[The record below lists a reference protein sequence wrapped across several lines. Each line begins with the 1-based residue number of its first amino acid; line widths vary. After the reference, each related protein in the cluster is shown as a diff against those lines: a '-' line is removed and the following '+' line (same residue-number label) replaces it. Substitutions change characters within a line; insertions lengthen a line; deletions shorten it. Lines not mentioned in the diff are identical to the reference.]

1 MKSRCYFEI
10 MKTQRLLIA
19 LLLGFLPLFLKAQN
33 TNVPDQIPPPPPPG
47 GHGPMTNLSDTE
59 RAQVKAA
66 HDKAIQQN
74 PVLDQKIK
82 AAHQAMEEAKK
93 SMHDA
98 MIAVDPSV
106 EPILAKMMPPKWAD
120 KHESGQSGPS
130 SQGGGAS
137 PSTIS
142 ASTNAN
148 VWQQAGR
155 HEPAGMANLTE
166 SERQQLKSLHEQV
179 KNDPSVIAAKEAK
192 QSATTPEAR
201 HAAEETMHQAMHDAM
216 IKADPSVGTILE
228 KLHPTG
234 GTGGG
239 GAGQPPAS
247 PSAMPMA
254 Q

>member
-1 MKSRCYFEI
+1 
-10 MKTQRLLIA
+10 
-19 LLLGFLPLFLKAQN
+19 
-33 TNVPDQIPPPPPPG
+33 
-47 GHGPMTNLSDTE
+47 MTNLSDTE

-74 PVLDQKIK
+74 PALDQKMK
-82 AAHQAMEEAKK
+82 AAHQAMEAAKK

-106 EPILAKMMPPKWAD
+106 EPILTKMMPPKWAG
-120 KHESGQSGPS
+120 KPVSGQGGPS
-130 SQGGGAS
+130 RQSGGAS

-142 ASTNAN
+142 AATNAN
-148 VWQQAGR
+148 VWHQTGR
-155 HEPAGMANLTE
+155 HEPPGMANLTE

-179 KNDPSVIAAKEAK
+179 KNDPSIIAAKEAK
-192 QSATTPEAR
+192 QSAKTPEAR

-216 IKADPSVGTILE
+216 IKADNSVGPILE
-228 KLHPTG
+228 KLRPTG